1 MNNQERNKLIAYINK
16 IERHTSKIE
25 NELLIMENMLSNLKD
40 KVDDCLK
47 WGIINNGFMY
57 REKWDK
63 RQIRKN
69 NRL

>member
-47 WGIINNGFMY
+47 
-57 REKWDK
+57 
-63 RQIRKN
+63 
-69 NRL
+69 